1 MSQSRDAFDA
11 AAHFDAA
18 SAMRYDRRIRSFCS
32 SYDALHHISA
42 AWFERLPAR
51 AEFLCA
57 GAGTGAEILAL
68 GRRFPFWRFTAVDV
82 SRDMTKACRDRVVAA
97 GMADRVACF
106 QGRLQEFRSATSFDA
121 ASSIFVS
128 HFIAGREEKLA
139 YFRAVSSLL
148 KPGAS
153 FVLADLFGDRAS
165 REFEPLLHAWLASY
179 ASCEVETPELERDRA
194 HIDNDIAFISERELF
209 DLLNEAGFDAPIR
222 FYQTFLFGGWAMT
235 KRH

>member
-1 MSQSRDAFDA
+1 MPQSRGAFDA
-11 AAHFDAA
+11 AAHFDEA
-18 SAMRYDRRIRSFCS
+18 SATRYDRRIRSFCP
-32 SYDALHHISA
+32 SYDALHYIMA
-42 AWFERLPAR
+42 AWFEHLPER
-51 AEFLCA
+51 AEFLSA

-82 SRDMTKACRDRVVAA
+82 SRDMSNACRDRVVAA
-97 GMADRVACF
+97 GMADRTACF
-106 QGRLQEFRSATSFDA
+106 HGRLQEFRPATPFDA

-128 HFIAGREEKLA
+128 HFIAGWNEKLA

-148 KPGAS
+148 KPGGT

-165 REFEPLLHAWLASY
+165 REFGSLLEAWLVSY
-179 ASCEVETPELERDRA
+179 ASQGVETRELEKDRA
-194 HIDNDIAFISERELF
+194 HIDDDIAFASESELL

-222 FYQTFLFGGWAMT
+222 FYQTFLFGCWAMT